1 MITLS
6 NVTNTIVIL
15 LQIKEYNNNKR
26 NNNNKSINNKDNDNK
41 NYNKS

>member
-15 LQIKEYNNNKR
+15 LQIKKYNNNKR

>member
-6 NVTNTIVIL
+6 NVTNTIEIL
-15 LQIKEYNNNKR
+15 LQIKKYNNNKR

>member
-6 NVTNTIVIL
+6 NVTNIIVIL
-15 LQIKEYNNNKR
+15 LQIKKYNNNKR